1 MSIHA
6 IMPWDDPDV
15 QVSRPGK
22 TEVAHGE
29 DKPNSPFYS
38 AHNAC
43 PICDAWIRDD
53 ARTCQDHRFYLQW
66 EQKLLRTT
74 IRRAHEVRLTFK
86 GIPPHIALALVKR
99 GLYDNCTGILYDSG
113 LPGQPVRPRGNGGSH

>member
-22 TEVAHGE
+22 TEVAQGK

-43 PICDAWIRDD
+43 PVCDAWIRDD
-53 ARTCQDHRFYLQW
+53 ARTCQDH
-66 EQKLLRTT
+66 
-74 IRRAHEVRLTFK
+74 RLTFK

-113 LPGQPVRPRGNGGSH
+113 LPGQPVQPRGNGGSH